1 MPNNFPASN
10 QDVFNALLNNI
21 FIYFSKNV
29 HIDIYLKKHT
39 QFQSPPKKKHTH
51 NYNEFVHVILKFF

>member
-1 MPNNFPASN
+1 MPKSN

-21 FIYFSKNV
+21 FIYFSKNL

-39 QFQSPPKKKHTH
+39 QFQSQKKKKKKNTHTH